1 MMLAS
6 LVRLGYASKAFIYA
20 TVGLLAGAAVLNRG
34 GRVTD
39 SRGALGVILS
49 HPFGN
54 TVLLVLSI
62 GLCAYSLWRILDAVL
77 DPQRRGT
84 GFKGLVIRIGHII
97 RALVYGG
104 LGIEAFRL
112 ARGLRASRGTDAS
125 VRLWAA
131 KLMAL
136 PLGELLVG
144 AIGVITAAYG
154 VSEIVAAIRDA
165 DDERLDLH
173 ALDPVRRRTLNRVC
187 RFGVGARA
195 LIIVML
201 GALLVRAAIE
211 HDPGRATGVR
221 GSILELAGAGPG
233 SWFLGFTAVGLI
245 AYAIDQALH
254 ARYGEIRSPIR

>member
-1 MMLAS
+1 MLEP

-20 TVGLLAGAAVLNRG
+20 TVGLLAGAVVLNRG
-34 GRVTD
+34 GTVTD
-39 SRGALGVILS
+39 SRGALRVILS

-54 TVLLVLSI
+54 AVLLLLAV
-62 GLCAYSLWRILDAVL
+62 GLCAYGLWRVLDAVL

-84 GFKGLVIRIGHII
+84 RFKGLVIRIGQII

-125 VRLWAA
+125 VRLWTA

-136 PLGELLVG
+136 PMGEWLVG

-154 VSEIVAAIRDA
+154 VSQIVAAIRDTH
-165 DDERLDLH
+165 DERLHLH
-173 ALDPVRRRTLNRVC
+173 ALDPVRRRTLNGVC

-195 LIIVML
+195 LIIVVL
-201 GALLVRAAIE
+201 GLLLVRAAIE
-211 HDPGRATGVR
+211 HNPGRATGLR
-221 GSILELAGAGPG
+221 GSILELAGTGPAG
-233 SWFLGFTAVGLI
+233 WLLAFTAVGLI

-254 ARYGEIRSPIR
+254 ARYGHIRSPIR